1 MQQRINDLNKNNK
14 LLPWIFRSGFVCFI
28 VFKERTLCSVIEER
42 DLEHQI
48 IS

>member
-14 LLPWIFRSGFVCFI
+14 LLPWILRSRFVCFI

-48 IS
+48 TS

>member
-14 LLPWIFRSGFVCFI
+14 LLPWIFMSGLVCFI

-42 DLEHQI
+42 DLKHQI